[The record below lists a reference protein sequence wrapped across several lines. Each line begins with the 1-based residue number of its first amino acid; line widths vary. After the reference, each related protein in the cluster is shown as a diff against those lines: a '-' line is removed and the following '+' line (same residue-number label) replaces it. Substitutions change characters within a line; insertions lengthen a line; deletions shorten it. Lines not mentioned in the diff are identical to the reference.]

1 MHALPITRFPR
12 ATAVRLPI
20 LLLLLCCTTAGA
32 ADWKTLPGSTLG
44 FSASFQGEAF
54 AGRFGKFTPRIVFDP
69 AQLAQSRFD
78 VSIDLASANTSNQ
91 ERDDTLRGPE
101 FFNAKKQPQAHF
113 LATKFRAAGGN
124 RYIADGVL
132 TLNGVSKPVPL
143 SFTWTGG
150 AKPELTGE
158 ATLKRLDFSVGT
170 GDWTDTDLLPNEVK
184 VKTHLLLVGGAK
196 PAPVKK

>member
-1 MHALPITRFPR
+1 MRSSPIRQSLR
-12 ATAVRLPI
+12 ANAARLPI
-20 LLLLLCCTTAGA
+20 LLLLLWATTAGA

-54 AGRFGKFTPRIVFDP
+54 EGRFGKFTPQIRFDP
-69 AQLAQSRFD
+69 AQLGQSRFD
-78 VSIDLASANTSNQ
+78 VSIDLTSANTSNQ

-143 SFTWTGG
+143 SFTWTTG
-150 AKPELTGE
+150 AKTELTGE

-170 GDWTDTDLLPNEVK
+170 GDWTDTDLLPNQVK
-184 VKTHLLLVGGAK
+184 VKTRLLLG
-196 PAPVKK
+196 PVKK